1 MNSRKIKQVRKNFR
15 KLYGVAISDI
25 NNDIASMGIGK
36 RLSLAFD
43 IIFKKKLV

>member
-1 MNSRKIKQVRKNFR
+1 MNSRKTKQIRKNIK
-15 KLYGVAISDI
+15 KLYGTAISDI
-25 NNDIASMGIGK
+25 NNDIASMSLRK